1 MFGRIFI
8 FPSIFFA
15 LGNFAIALAILAL
28 AILAL
33 AILALAILAPGQF
46 FYYLPTCR

>member
-33 AILALAILAPGQF
+33 AILAPGQF